1 MTTLE
6 LLITSKAG
14 EDFEMRSL
22 SAPFQTSLSIEF
34 LKMIDKTTASKLRQF
49 AGIRQTTI
57 SNPVVLHGRGVHTGA
72 LVSVTLMPAAAG
84 SGIVFRRFDR
94 DEKPTNIAASFKAI
108 KNANLCTVLSN
119 QENLSI
125 TTVEHLLAAI
135 RGLNIDNVTIE
146 VDGAEIPIMDGSSAA
161 FVEAIDKVG
170 ICELNAPR
178 WFIKVLKTIRV
189 RSGRSW
195 GELRPHPGFYLDV
208 EINYDSPAI
217 GHQRCALEMTPDV
230 FRADVSRAR
239 TFGFAKDAEV
249 LWASGRAIGSS
260 LENTIA
266 IRDGQIVNPEGLR
279 YSDEFVRHK
288 MLDAVGDLALAG
300 APMHCAYHSSRGGHR
315 LNHGV
320 LKALFADRT
329 AWATI
334 EASSVCR
341 TNHVTGL
348 RQFSPQA
355 DAISS

>member
-1 MTTLE
+1 
-6 LLITSKAG
+6 
-14 EDFEMRSL
+14 
-22 SAPFQTSLSIEF
+22 
-34 LKMIDKTTASKLRQF
+34 MIDKNTANKLRHF
-49 AGIRQTTI
+49 DGIQQTTI
-57 SNPVVLHGRGVHTGA
+57 SSPVVLHGRGVHTGA
-72 LVSVTLMPAAAG
+72 LVSVTLMPAGAG
-84 SGIVFRRFDR
+84 SGIVFRRCDC
-94 DEKPTNIAASFKAI
+94 DAKPINIAASFKAI
-108 KNANLCTVLSN
+108 TNANLCTVLGN
-119 QENLSI
+119 RGDLSI

-135 RGLNIDNVTIE
+135 RGLNIDNVMIE
-146 VDGAEIPIMDGSSAA
+146 VDGAEVPIMDGSSAA

-178 WFIKVLKTIRV
+178 WFIKVLKTVGARN
-189 RSGRSW
+189 GRSW
-195 GELRPHPGFYLDV
+195 GELRPHAGFYLDV
-208 EINYDSPAI
+208 EINYDCLAI
-217 GHQRCALEMTPDV
+217 GHQRRALEMTPDV

-266 IRDGQIVNPEGLR
+266 IRNEQIVNPEGLR

-300 APMHCAYHSSRGGHR
+300 APMLCAYHSSRGGHS

-329 AWATI
+329 AWTTI
-334 EASSVCR
+334 EASSVCH

-348 RQFSPQA
+348 RQLSPQA